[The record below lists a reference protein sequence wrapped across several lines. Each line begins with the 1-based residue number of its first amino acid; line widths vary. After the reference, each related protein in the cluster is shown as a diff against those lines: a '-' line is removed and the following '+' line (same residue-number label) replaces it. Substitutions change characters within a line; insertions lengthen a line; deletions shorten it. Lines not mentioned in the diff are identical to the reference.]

1 MIYRYGACLPK
12 TYIRLKPVGVKLS
25 FNSLCDII
33 IKTIFLFCKPLNP
46 YAMTEEAQFVLDST
60 EENMQNALMHLEKEF
75 NKIRAGKASPAM
87 LGGVLVEYYGTTVPI
102 EQTSN
107 INTPDPRQIIVQP
120 FDKSSIN
127 AIEKAIL
134 VANLGFNPQN
144 EGEIIRI
151 NVPPLTE
158 ERRKDLV
165 KRAKNEAEEAK
176 ISIRNARRQ
185 GNDEA
190 KKMEKDGLPEDDAK
204 RLIEKVQELTDKYI
218 QEVDK
223 LLDLKEKDIMT
234 V

>member
-1 MIYRYGACLPK
+1 M
-12 TYIRLKPVGVKLS
+12 
-25 FNSLCDII
+25 
-33 IKTIFLFCKPLNP
+33 FCKPLNP

-134 VANLGFNPQN
+134 AANLGFNPQN
-144 EGEIIRI
+144 EGELIRI

-204 RLIEKVQELTDKYI
+204 RLIDKVQELTDKYI

>member
-1 MIYRYGACLPK
+1 M
-12 TYIRLKPVGVKLS
+12 
-25 FNSLCDII
+25 
-33 IKTIFLFCKPLNP
+33 FCKPLNP

>member
-1 MIYRYGACLPK
+1 
-12 TYIRLKPVGVKLS
+12 
-25 FNSLCDII
+25 
-33 IKTIFLFCKPLNP
+33 
-46 YAMTEEAQFVLDST
+46 
-60 EENMQNALMHLEKEF
+60 LMHLEKEF

-134 VANLGFNPQN
+134 AANLGFNPQN

-190 KKMEKDGLPEDDAK
+190 RKMEKEGLPEDDAK
-204 RLIEKVQELTDKYI
+204 RLVESVQELTDKYS